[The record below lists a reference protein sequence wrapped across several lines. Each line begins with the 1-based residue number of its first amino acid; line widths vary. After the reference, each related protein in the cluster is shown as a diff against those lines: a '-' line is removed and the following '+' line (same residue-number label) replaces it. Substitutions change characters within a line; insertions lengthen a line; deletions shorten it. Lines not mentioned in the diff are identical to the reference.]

1 MKIVFNMDYTKFY
14 LKNYEPET
22 SAESDENEKEKIIFP
37 RLEARRQPEIIYIN
51 PDGEVFD
58 PELENMKSRRDNC
71 TDNELSDDNAA
82 NYYGKINGITGNG
95 YGNESASGENF
106 VKVSRKQRKEQKKFA
121 NAFCQTVLIFAIIV
135 MTLIVSADFLTD
147 GKVIAAIAA
156 GFSAEKL
163 EYYAVLENPE
173 TDMTS
178 SRVDSYAMRL
188 KGGAGFI
195 VKNGENYYNVF
206 AVYDDISDAKD
217 HIKQNGGELITLS
230 TDYYDNVTSDLKNY
244 TDYPKKVCDDLTKIA
259 SQLTSQQISAA
270 EALEKINTVK
280 EDFAVVYNNMTNVAP
295 ESNDDKSVTLL
306 ANASVA
312 VSALEYL
319 CDATA
324 SRPNLVCDIRYTVC
338 RIIFTYCYSE

>member
-1 MKIVFNMDYTKFY
+1 MDYSKFY

-22 SAESDENEKEKIIFP
+22 GAESDENEKEKIIFP
-37 RLEARRQPEIIYIN
+37 QLEARRQPEIIYIN

-58 PELENMKSRRDNC
+58 PELENMKSRRENC
-71 TDNELSDDNAA
+71 PDNELSDENAA
-82 NYYGKINGITGNG
+82 NYYGNVKEITDKKC
-95 YGNESASGENF
+95 GNEYTSGENF
-106 VKVSRKQRKEQKKFA
+106 VKVSRKQRKEKRNFA

-135 MTLIVSADFLTD
+135 MALIVSADFLTD
-147 GKVIAAIAA
+147 GKVLAAIAS
-156 GFSAEKL
+156 GFSAQKI
-163 EYYAVLENPE
+163 EYYAVLEKPK

-188 KGGAGFI
+188 KGGAGFT

-206 AVYDDISDAKD
+206 AVYDDLSEAEDY
-217 HIKQNGGELITLS
+217 IKQNGGELITLS
-230 TDYYDNVTSDLKNY
+230 TDFYDNVTSDLKNY
-244 TDYPKKVCDDLTKIA
+244 TDYPKKVCDDLTEIA
-259 SQLTSQQISAA
+259 SQLTSQQISTA

-280 EDFAVVYNNMTNVAP
+280 EDFAVVYDNMTNVAP

-319 CDATA
+319 CDTTA